1 MADHSRNAWV
11 TVLAVAI
18 SFAMAFISTGRCLGQ
33 SDGALTVNLIPSQDV
48 GVAFPPAMGPSP
60 QYSPQGGAFSV
71 TVTLVA
77 PSGYDID
84 ASSDQSPSG
93 DPSSIWTSSPTTG
106 LVSSQTW
113 QGIGVAGQDDWAD
126 VYFNGNLVPIVSG
139 TTGGTNPPFYASV
152 ADISVYVDALGTGS
166 PQVSNA
172 EHVAET
178 SEGGGAYLP
187 PGMITAGTAG
197 FPATLPTG
205 SGNYTLIARVKP
217 PQWVSATDADGNVG
231 NLTFSLPDGVAIY
244 DDSYN
249 LVTQPVRVP
258 PSGFQRNFYL
268 LTDENF
274 TSADSI
280 VADFAWTAPDASG
293 TAQDFAHVAPSVTVD
308 HISWQIAGSA
318 WSTSSSLTVALGT
331 TVAFQAFPNPSGASW
346 PSGQPVWGGTSGA
359 SGTGGTAS
367 VTFSTASSSATD
379 FKTVTATCGNTVTVN
394 VLVVTLDH
402 VTVASGATQTNV
414 TGAKNWA
421 AIKAASGNVV
431 VQAILNPNITNV
443 PDNLVTWTGGN
454 AVAGQPLQRTV
465 PLATSAKTTVTATC
479 GTASDHVDVWILWA
493 TITIKMTGTTPA
505 NSAQFGALYDGTEN
519 LGAITYA
526 NGTLAAGKV
535 APYAVITPAGAG
547 SVVAAGWSFTR
558 EAWAHNFVDA
568 AQSPGSWGTT
578 WTNDC
583 SQQKY
588 LRLTPDANDTI
599 YDLDGPTVGQ
609 YEHAADSYEVYT
621 NFRQQILWNLNPCSD
636 YAPWY
641 FEGWWK
647 NTETPQITMTQL
659 NTGAI
664 TLPGTSGSHYK
675 RVSGTITAGGA
686 GLAGVSVS
694 GGGVTATTAADGTYT
709 LITVPP
715 GNCTI
720 TPTLAG
726 YTFTPATQNVTVPS
740 DANVTGQNFTA
751 TQP

>member
-18 SFAMAFISTGRCLGQ
+18 SFAMAFMSTGRCLGQ

-60 QYSPQGGAFSV
+60 QYSPQGGVFSV

-249 LVTQPVRVP
+249 LVTQPIRVP
-258 PSGFQRNFYL
+258 PSGLQRNFYL

-274 TSADSI
+274 TNTDPI

-293 TAQDFAHVAPSVTVD
+293 TAQDFVRVRSFGDGGSYFVANRRKRLVHEQFADCGPGHNRRLPGIPESFRRFVA
-308 HISWQIAGSA
+308 IRPAGR
-318 WSTSSSLTVALGT
+318 
-331 TVAFQAFPNPSGASW
+331 
-346 PSGQPVWGGTSGA
+346 GGTSGA

-402 VTVASGATQTNV
+402 VTVALGGYA
-414 TGAKNWA
+414 AK
-421 AIKAASGNVV
+421 
-431 VQAILNPNITNV
+431 
-443 PDNLVTWTGGN
+443 
-454 AVAGQPLQRTV
+454 R
-465 PLATSAKTTVTATC
+465 
-479 GTASDHVDVWILWA
+479 
-493 TITIKMTGTTPA
+493 
-505 NSAQFGALYDGTEN
+505 
-519 LGAITYA
+519 
-526 NGTLAAGKV
+526 
-535 APYAVITPAGAG
+535 
-547 SVVAAGWSFTR
+547 
-558 EAWAHNFVDA
+558 
-568 AQSPGSWGTT
+568 
-578 WTNDC
+578 
-583 SQQKY
+583 
-588 LRLTPDANDTI
+588 
-599 YDLDGPTVGQ
+599 
-609 YEHAADSYEVYT
+609 
-621 NFRQQILWNLNPCSD
+621 
-636 YAPWY
+636 
-641 FEGWWK
+641 
-647 NTETPQITMTQL
+647 
-659 NTGAI
+659 
-664 TLPGTSGSHYK
+664 
-675 RVSGTITAGGA
+675 
-686 GLAGVSVS
+686 S
-694 GGGVTATTAADGTYT
+694 GGEKLGG
-709 LITVPP
+709 
-715 GNCTI
+715 GKSRQRKCR
-720 TPTLAG
+720 G
-726 YTFTPATQNVTVPS
+726 PS
-740 DANVTGQNFTA
+740 YPQSKHH
-751 TQP
+751 QRYR